1 MLSHTRIWWII
12 TIDRYRSWLYY
23 SSGPAEGDFHVD
35 LRGGGRGEFTYLF
48 YPSNSAQRS
57 MS

>member
-35 LRGGGRGEFTYLF
+35 LRGGGVEVNLPIYFTPLTP
-48 YPSNSAQRS
+48 PSAP
-57 MS
+57 